1 MKKFGIA
8 PMICQ
13 VEHPEFGIIG
23 FVVVNSGVHI
33 RGVGGVRMT
42 PDVSIQETKQLAR
55 AMTYKFGFLN
65 MPCSGAK
72 TGIIASPKWY
82 PDHKQEVINYFG
94 AAIGP
99 LLRNRVYTPGPDIGF
114 GRVELW
120 DLLHGAGFSQG
131 DRPATERRKA
141 ADTTGYT
148 TAITTFQ
155 SAKAAIEILGMDMK
169 KVKVAI
175 EGFGMVGSTVAQ
187 FFHKEGAKVVAI
199 SNIHGAFYHPDGL
212 IVDELIRLREQEG
225 DKGVLQ
231 YKNAQSI
238 AHGDLL
244 ELPVD
249 VLIPAAKIW
258 TIHSKNIEKLKCRI
272 ISSAANCPIHPE
284 VENNFLKKKDI
295 IFIPDFVAN
304 CGGVLGAN
312 LHGTTQS
319 KLNLMHQKFGDMVLD
334 LMRKSLKTNIAFE
347 QLAREIAE
355 KNIVSYQ
362 NNPRKARRE
371 AKLLDIT
378 AILSSQ
384 RFVPSKIKDI
394 LMKRYLRKWIPQ
406 T

>member
-1 MKKFGIA
+1 MEKFGIA

-13 VEHPEFGIIG
+13 VEHPEYGIIG
-23 FVVVNSGVHI
+23 FVVVNSSVHI

-42 PDVSIQETKQLAR
+42 SDVTIQETKQLAR

-72 TGIIASPKWY
+72 TGIIASPSWY
-82 PDHKQEVINYFG
+82 PDRQQEILNYFG

-114 GRVELW
+114 GRIELW
-120 DLLHGAGFSQG
+120 DLLHGAGLARG
-131 DRPATERRKA
+131 ERPSTVRRKA
-141 ADTTGYT
+141 AGTTGYT
-148 TAITTFQ
+148 TGITVFQ
-155 SAKAAIEILGMDMK
+155 SAKAAIEILGLEMN

-187 FFHKEGAKVVAI
+187 FFHKEGAKIVAI
-199 SNIHGAFYHPDGL
+199 SNIQGALYHPDGL
-212 IVDELIRLREQEG
+212 IIDELDRLREQNG

-231 YKNAQSI
+231 YKDAQSI
-238 AHGDLL
+238 PHSDLL

-258 TIHSKNIEKLKCRI
+258 TIHNKNIDKLKCRI
-272 ISSAANCPIHPE
+272 ISSAANCPLHPE
-284 VENNFLKKKDI
+284 VEKKFLQQKDI

-319 KLNLMHQKFGDMVLD
+319 KLNLMQQKFGNMVLH
-334 LMRKSLKTNIAFE
+334 LLRKSFKSNISFE

-355 KNIVSYQ
+355 KNITFYQ
-362 NNPRKARRE
+362 KNPQKAHKE

-378 AILSSQ
+378 ATLSSQ
-384 RFVPSKIKDI
+384 RFVPSKMKDF
-394 LMKRYLRKWIPQ
+394 LMKRYLQKWIPQ